1 MKVSRLQIFYL
12 SALSM
17 LSFIATDMYLPAFG
31 IMQHYFATGPQY
43 LALSLTVF
51 LVGMGVGQISWG
63 IISDSYGHK
72 RSLLI
77 GLFLFT
83 GASCGLMLCENIS
96 QLLIFRFIQA
106 IGVCA
111 PAVIWQAMVIERYPE
126 KTGQQLFATI
136 MPLVALS
143 PALAPQLGVA
153 LLSTF
158 GWQSIFAMLSL
169 FGVILSGITLSQPE
183 SSPKKTTK
191 NHFFTDIKSLLQSK
205 VFMGNITIY
214 AFASAAFFSY
224 LTGLPEI
231 MNQLGYSP
239 SDIGMSFIPQT
250 IIFIVG
256 GALGKRLVRIYGDNK
271 VLPLILVLFSISSIT
286 ILTVC
291 QYQLTSIW
299 PILLPFCLIAM
310 ANGALYP
317 IVVNRALVNAKH
329 CASTAAGFQNSVQI
343 ALSSLAS
350 SVVATLIANAQIIT
364 GLAIFVCML
373 GVWFGFVMST
383 PRLSARFTTPDII
396 QIRELDDNNE

>member
-191 NHFFTDIKSLLQSK
+191 NHF
-205 VFMGNITIY
+205 Y
-214 AFASAAFFSY
+214 RY
-224 LTGLPEI
+224 
-231 MNQLGYSP
+231 
-239 SDIGMSFIPQT
+239 
-250 IIFIVG
+250 
-256 GALGKRLVRIYGDNK
+256 
-271 VLPLILVLFSISSIT
+271 
-286 ILTVC
+286 
-291 QYQLTSIW
+291 
-299 PILLPFCLIAM
+299 
-310 ANGALYP
+310 
-317 IVVNRALVNAKH
+317 
-329 CASTAAGFQNSVQI
+329 
-343 ALSSLAS
+343 
-350 SVVATLIANAQIIT
+350 
-364 GLAIFVCML
+364 
-373 GVWFGFVMST
+373 
-383 PRLSARFTTPDII
+383 
-396 QIRELDDNNE
+396 